1 MADLF
6 NAQYAPRISSG
17 SSQPLQPHQQQ
28 QQLQQQQQQQQQQQ
42 HPSSSSSYTPFTVSQ
57 SQSNVDPDHNQ
68 QDSREAPKMEAKP
81 QATFLTKLY
90 ALLERPEYQS
100 MIRWDANGE
109 QIIVERPEQLALH
122 VLPSIYRQSRFAS
135 FSRQLNI
142 YGFMRKVNLRN
153 VDPAIDDPDAST
165 WSHPTLTRNSAPEVV
180 ANFKRRVPPRL
191 PKNPRKRS
199 DTADGLPRLDV
210 SPSSA
215 NSHPP
220 HHPNAPQNAGPIGL
234 PSIPMSMA
242 VATAQSDLGIGSRH
256 NNNSLSVSN
265 NRPRGLSAPGP
276 YGQQQYASGPGSGG
290 LQMPNSAGYANNGSK
305 WGQQQQQQQ
314 YTSRTPLPPLSIPG
328 GGSSSSNSGGSSGL
342 FTGGSF
348 SAHPTTLG
356 NLSPLSTVHDSH
368 HHSSHH
374 PYSAGHHDSSY
385 GGSGSHHQQTSHHG
399 GSGRDQT
406 SSVFNYGSNAFSS
419 DPNASHGGGGHS
431 SGASNSNSNWS
442 SYLPPAS
449 SLGQGQSGSSTPLPF
464 PPVQRPSLPTTNSFS
479 GSYSHQS
486 SSHHGHH
493 NMSSPDSSSRP
504 ATGYGNT
511 SPYDMDSAQDSGR
524 GLSPSSNSLRPSSA
538 KSIQAPQ
545 NPALTSLSIRNSRP
559 RRRSDAVTQPYP
571 SPMYGGYGNHNSDHG
586 NAADIHGL
594 NFSRPGTAPEP
605 SHKAGAGAGIQ
616 LPSVSSVD
624 PYHQFNSATSNS
636 ISADFAYSPTHATN
650 VPHHSQQGGAD
661 SWNKSLRP
669 STSTSS
675 ISATSTS
682 MIHTP
687 PIMEDQEEGG
697 SSHTATNGN
706 GNGRGRGGSTGSN
719 GSLGAADND
728 ISRYNDFFSI
738 TTSSMSNN
746 ETGGS
751 SATST
756 AFDHSNPFA
765 SLLEEERKSTASSK
779 SLSPMGNL
787 AFAGNTSA
795 SPGIMDFKDP
805 FKTLID

>member
-6 NAQYAPRISSG
+6 NAQYAPRISNTG
-17 SSQPLQPHQQQ
+17 SS
-28 QQLQQQQQQQQQQQ
+28 LQQQQQQQQ
-42 HPSSSSSYTPFTVSQ
+42 HHSSSSSSSYPPFSAPH
-57 SQSNVDPDHNQ
+57 SNDSDHQ

-165 WSHPTLTRNSAPEVV
+165 WSHPTLTRQSPSEVV

-191 PKNPRKRS
+191 PKTRKRS

-210 SPSSA
+210 SPSSV

-234 PSIPMSMA
+234 PTIPMSMA
-242 VATAQSDLGIGSRH
+242 AAAAQSDLGIGR
-256 NNNSLSVSN
+256 NNSLGVPNS
-265 NRPRGLSAPGP
+265 RPRGLSAPGP
-276 YGQQQYASGPGSGG
+276 YGQQQQYASSSSGGG
-290 LQMPNSAGYANNGSK
+290 LQMPNSAGYQTTGSK
-305 WGQQQQQQQ
+305 WGQPQQQQQ
-314 YTSRTPLPPLSIPG
+314 YASRTPLPPLSIPG
-328 GGSSSSNSGGSSGL
+328 GSSGSSSGGSSGL

-356 NLSPLSTVHDSH
+356 NLSPLSSVHDSH

-385 GGSGSHHQQTSHHG
+385 GGSSSHHQQSSHHG
-399 GSGRDQT
+399 GGGRDPAS
-406 SSVFNYGSNAFSS
+406 SSVFAYGSGAFGS
-419 DPNASHGGGGHS
+419 DPNASHGGHS
-431 SGASNSNSNWS
+431 SGNNNGGSHNWS

-449 SLGQGQSGSSTPLPF
+449 SLGQGQSGGSTPLPF
-464 PPVQRPSLPTTNSFS
+464 PAVQRPSLPTANSFS
-479 GSYSHQS
+479 SGSYAHQT

-493 NMSSPDSSSRP
+493 PMSSPDSASRP

-511 SPYDMDSAQDSGR
+511 SPYDMDSAPDSSR
-524 GLSPSSNSLRPSSA
+524 PLTPNSNSLRPSSA
-538 KSIQAPQ
+538 KSLQAPQ
-545 NPALTSLSIRNSRP
+545 NSNISSLSIRNSRP

-571 SPMYGGYGNHNSDHG
+571 SPMYG
-586 NAADIHGL
+586 
-594 NFSRPGTAPEP
+594 TAPEQ
-605 SHKAGAGAGIQ
+605 SHKSGAGIQ

-624 PYHQFNSATSNS
+624 PYHQLGSAASNA
-636 ISADFAYSPTHATN
+636 ISADFAYSPTNTTTA
-650 VPHHSQQGGAD
+650 PHHD
-661 SWNKSLRP
+661 TWNKSLRP

-687 PIMEDQEEGG
+687 PIMEDHEEGG
-697 SSHTATNGN
+697 SGHTATNGN
-706 GNGRGRGGSTGSN
+706 GVGRGRGASTGSN
-719 GSLGAADND
+719 GSLGADND
-728 ISRYNDFFSI
+728 ISRYNDFFTI
-738 TTSSMSNN
+738 TPSSMSSANDT
-746 ETGGS
+746 TGGS
-751 SATST
+751 SATT
-756 AFDHSNPFA
+756 AFDHNNPFA

-779 SLSPMGNL
+779 SLSPMGLHFN
-787 AFAGNTSA
+787 NNSA
-795 SPGIMDFKDP
+795 TSPGIMDFKDP